1 MDGQFPKTLVEAIRY
16 FSDKETCRE
25 FVAALRWPNGV
36 TCPREGCGSQDV
48 SFYSNRQVWRCKGC
62 KRQFSIK
69 VGTIFEDSPIGLD
82 KWLPALWMITSSKK
96 GVSSY
101 QMARALGVE
110 QKTAWF
116 MDHRI
121 RLAMRTESFSAPLD
135 GEIEADETFIGG
147 KAKFM
152 HKAERARKIKGRG
165 GAGSGKAVVMG
176 MLERKGEVRAN
187 VVRSNRRAELH
198 SRIRENVSLGSVVY
212 TDALPSYR
220 GLDPD
225 YVHEVIDH
233 ADAYVDGR
241 IHTNGVE
248 NFWSLL
254 KRTIIGT
261 YHSVHE
267 DHLDRYL
274 DEATYR
280 FNTRK
285 QGDGQ
290 RFADALSRVS
300 GKRLTYAA
308 LTDKGF

>member
-1 MDGQFPKTLVEAIRY
+1 MDEKFPTTLLEAVRY
-16 FSDKETCRE
+16 FADADTCHE
-25 FVAALRWPNGV
+25 FVTALRWPEGV

-48 SFYSNRQVWRCKGC
+48 SFYNNRRVWRCKSC
-62 KRQFSIK
+62 KRQFSVK

-82 KWLPALWMITSSKK
+82 KWLPALWLITSSKK
-96 GVSSY
+96 GISSY
-101 QMARALGVE
+101 QMARSLGVT
-110 QKTAWF
+110 QKTGWF
-116 MDHRI
+116 MDHRL
-121 RLAMRTESFSAPLD
+121 RLAMRTESFDKPLD
-135 GEIEADETFIGG
+135 GEVEADETFVGG
-147 KAKFM
+147 KAKNM
-152 HKAERARKIKGRG
+152 HRAERKRKIKGRG

-187 VVRSNRRAELH
+187 VVRSTRRGELH
-198 SRIRENVSLGSVVY
+198 SRIRENVSLSSIVY

-233 ADAYVDGR
+233 AESYVDGR
-241 IHTNGVE
+241 VHTNGVE

-290 RFADALSRVS
+290 RFTNALGRVS
-300 GKRLTYAA
+300 GERLTYTD
-308 LTDKGF
+308 LTAKGV